1 MPATNVSWPVPLL
14 RQRIFYPGQ
23 FGVRGTDS
31 EEGIRTD
38 THGTVFY
45 VDPNA
50 TGVSDGRDGTDPR
63 HPLET
68 VGAALTHCQP
78 YHGDVI
84 AVMANNRWQYARTAD
99 ERRIALQE
107 SVTVTV
113 PGVRIVGISPSGQGV
128 FWYPAATGGT
138 CITVLAID
146 VTIEGF
152 WFSTHILTPRA
163 GDAIEARWDGTTE
176 YGDNLTVRYCL
187 FDDTVDT
194 AIELDEVWYYDIHD
208 CVFQE
213 CDVYGVYNAAASGG
227 ADYGQIHNNSFLD
240 CNAAI
245 SLLGGAASNAI
256 YQNRI
261 FNGGAAGGAAATD
274 LGIDLTG
281 GSLNIVCDNWLSC
294 ALPGGGAGDYD
305 DFCTES
311 GTDAWINNH
320 CMNGNSTTNPA

>member
-1 MPATNVSWPVPLL
+1 MPATNVSWPIPLL

-50 TGVSDGRDGTDPR
+50 AGVSDGRDGTDPR

-84 AVMANNRWQYARTAD
+84 AVMANNRWQYAQTAD
-99 ERRIALQE
+99 GRRIALQE

-113 PGVRIVGISPSGQGV
+113 PGVRIVGINPSGQGV
-128 FWYPAATGGT
+128 FWYPAVTGGT

-152 WFSTHILTPRA
+152 WFSADILTPKA
-163 GDAIEARWDGTTE
+163 GDAIEARWGGTE

-187 FDDTVDT
+187 FDGTIDT
-194 AIELDEVWYYDIHD
+194 AIEVDETWYCDIHH
-208 CVFQE
+208 CVFQQ
-213 CDVYGVYNAAASGG
+213 CDLYGIYNAAISGG
-227 ADYGQIHNNSFLD
+227 LDYSQIHNNWFMD
-240 CNAAI
+240 CGTAAI
-245 SLLGGAASNAI
+245 ALLAGAADNAI
-256 YQNRI
+256 YQNWVY
-261 FNGGAAGGAAATD
+261 NSAAQGAAAATD
-274 LGIDLTG
+274 QGIDTAAG
-281 GSLNIVCDNWLSC
+281 GRNLVFDNWFSC
-294 ALPGGGAGDYD
+294 LLPPAGVGDYAD
-305 DFCTES
+305 LNSAS

-320 CMNGNSTTNPA
+320 CMDGDAITNP